1 MSVAGQKKGIFDLH
15 PAKAGQWPIVLKAN
29 GKFARESGLN
39 STQAVVRRQRCY
51 ERRAGMNCAMTGL
64 AGGVFGAVRSRLRD

>member
-29 GKFARESGLN
+29 GKFAREIRFKFNAGCR
-39 STQAVVRRQRCY
+39 QAPT
-51 ERRAGMNCAMTGL
+51 ML
-64 AGGVFGAVRSRLRD
+64 